1 MTGLKKVIGITGAA
15 GFIGSNLSKALIDK
29 NYTVVGVDNL
39 NKGLKTNLEPLIK
52 SPKFSFFQ
60 KDVLDFQKLA
70 KTFKGVDVI
79 VHLAASKIPRYGDRL
94 KTLVENTQ
102 GTHNVLEIARAS
114 SAKVIFASTSDVY
127 GKNPKLPFAE
137 DDDLVL
143 GSPKV
148 ARWAYA
154 VSKIFDEHLCFAYW
168 EKYKVPFVI
177 LRLFGVYGPRQHR
190 SWWGGPQSLFID
202 NLLADKPIEIHGSGK
217 QTRTFVYID
226 DVTEAFIKAI
236 ESKKALQKIIN
247 IGTTKEISVIDFA
260 KKIAKLS
267 GKKPKFKK
275 VAYRSFT
282 GQKYED
288 VTRRVPQI
296 KLAGKLLGWA
306 PTTSV
311 DPGLLVTI
319 NWHKKNNL

>member
-1 MTGLKKVIGITGAA
+1 MENPIRIVGVTGAA

-29 NYTVVGVDNL
+29 NYTVVAVDNL
-39 NKGLKTNLEPLIK
+39 DKGSKKNLEPVIG

-60 KDVLDFQKLA
+60 KDVLDYQLLA
-70 KTFKGVDVI
+70 KVLKGVDVI
-79 VHLAASKIPRYGDRL
+79 VHLAAAKIPRYGDRL
-94 KTLVENTQ
+94 KTLIDNTQ
-102 GTHNVLEIARAS
+102 GTHNVLEIARVN

-127 GKNPKLPFAE
+127 GKNPNLPFAE

-143 GSPKV
+143 GSPEV

-177 LRLFGVYGPRQHR
+177 LRLFGVFGPRQHR

-202 NLLADKPIEIHGSGK
+202 NLLLDKPIEIHGSGK

-226 DVTEAFIKAI
+226 DVTEAIIAAI
-236 ESKKALQKIIN
+236 ESKKAMQRIIN
-247 IGTTKEISVIDFA
+247 IGTTEEISVINFA

-267 GKKPKFKK
+267 GKKAKFKK
-275 VAYRSFT
+275 VSYRSFT
-282 GQKYED
+282 GAKYED

-296 KLAGKLLGWA
+296 KLARKLFGWT
-306 PTTSV
+306 PKTSI
-311 DPGLLVTI
+311 DSGLAEAI
-319 NWHKKNNL
+319 NWHQQNNL